1 MNKYYLIT
9 QISLRCKIR
18 LLVWDYILSV
28 RLYSINTT
36 DFKPSKSPLDPT
48 LLRNRDRA
56 MGVSVVESS
65 QGRII
70 QCAQCAR
77 AHHEGPPHWRPHRQA
92 VVKFVMLKFVTEVW
106 LERIEIRTTKKVIS
120 FYGEKKLRRS
130 HQKQCTLCRDRLIG
144 P

>member
-36 DFKPSKSPLDPT
+36 DFKPSKPPLDPT
-48 LLRNRDRA
+48 MLRNRDRA

-65 QGRII
+65 
-70 QCAQCAR
+70 
-77 AHHEGPPHWRPHRQA
+77 HGPDYPMCTVCTCTSWGP
-92 VVKFVMLKFVTEVW
+92 TT
-106 LERIEIRTTKKVIS
+106 LEAAPPGSREICHAKVC
-120 FYGEKKLRRS
+120 
-130 HQKQCTLCRDRLIG
+130 H
-144 P
+144 